1 LIEALQYEH
10 NRLKFIRVQ
19 RLMNIRIVKAFRT
32 SSEAL
37 CILTGM
43 TPIIIKTQEAIQKY
57 IVRKGKG
64 SRTHLFDNEVE
75 LNKWPHTAE
84 AVKITESKENNE
96 QTIQV
101 YTLFLFQLDTL
112 LFSFYI

>member
-1 LIEALQYEH
+1 
-10 NRLKFIRVQ
+10 
-19 RLMNIRIVKAFRT
+19 MNIRIVKAFRT